1 MKKFLM
7 RALAAIL
14 MAAPVAMSQNKAL
27 QKALNKE
34 KKEKMKEYKKEGWK
48 LFGSSHS
55 LEVALLSHYDKLAE
69 LGDDGREVVG
79 IASRFKSKNIGK
91 QMAANNACISYA
103 QQAGSSLKGR
113 VVSDMSGDGTT
124 GEKEFDNFY
133 AAYERQLEKEIR
145 GEMTP
150 SYAIIH
156 DNGDGT
162 FELQEFYIVSESAA
176 SKARIR
182 AMEDAM
188 KESEVAQ
195 KHAQKISEFVRE
207 GFENE

>member
-7 RALAAIL
+7 MALAAIL

-27 QKALNKE
+27 QKALSKE

-48 LFGSSHS
+48 LFGSSRS

-69 LGDDGREVVG
+69 LGEDGREVVG

-133 AAYERQLEKEIR
+133 AAYERQLEKEIK